1 MQDSAS
7 FFCTYYN
14 AIPLISSGII
24 AHISGLHLDETFNP
38 KLYVRVYI

>member
-7 FFCTYYN
+7 FFCNYFK
-14 AIPLISSGII
+14 AIPLISNGII
-24 AHISGLHLDETFNP
+24 AHTSGLHLDETFNP